1 MKIVPT
7 LRVVSKSDAP
17 AELGELG
24 VTDLPA
30 EVRLALDDIAGAVRE
45 GLLAMSV
52 AAGMAVMRAM
62 FDAEVAAVCGPR
74 GKHDPDRVAV
84 RHGDGRGSVVLGG
97 RRVPVTRPR
106 ARTTD
111 GVEVPLGAYRHFA
124 GEDQLT
130 AVVMERM
137 LAGLATR
144 RHVKAGE
151 PVGQAVQEQA
161 RATSRSAVS
170 RRFIAATKTALA
182 ELLARDLAPL
192 DIKVLMVD
200 GEHLAEHL
208 AVVAL
213 AITADGTK
221 VPVGLWEGSTENATV
236 VKALLADL
244 VARGLDVSDGLL
256 VVIDGAKALSSA
268 VKAVFG
274 ASAAIQRCTAH
285 KRRNVADH
293 LPEAERGFID
303 TKLGRIFANPDP
315 AAGLRDAKALATALA
330 RKHPG
335 ASASLRE
342 GLEEMFT
349 VTRLGITGT
358 LARTLTTSDSI
369 VISSLLAGRCC
380 DLGGCVEDGVVDASA
395 HRCGSGFSGVRS
407 LSNCH
412 VGRPGLGSWSSWWE
426 LRRVVHRALVRV
438 AGAVAGCPRRACG
451 CVPGRSAGGTV
462 GSHWKPVDSRELPG
476 RAHAGRGGGGARS
489 RPGCR
494 VGRRARIGILRRCGP
509 RPRRW
514 LGRRRGRVRAGHGS
528 PWRGSVRGAVVP
540 RR

>member
-1 MKIVPT
+1 VKTVPK
-7 LRVVSKSDAP
+7 LRVVAHDDAP
-17 AELGELG
+17 GI
-24 VTDLPA
+24 DLPDLPE
-30 EVRLALDDIAGAVRE
+30 EVRLALVEVAGVARE

-52 AAGMAVMRAM
+52 AAGMAVMQAM
-62 FDAEVAAVCGPR
+62 FDAEVTAACGPR
-74 GKHDPDRVAV
+74 GKHDPDRAAV
-84 RHGDGRGSVVLGG
+84 RHGGGRGSVVLGG

-111 GVEVPLGAYRHFA
+111 GGEVPLASYRLFA

-144 RHVKAGE
+144 RHVAAAE
-151 PVGQAVQEQA
+151 PVGAAVTAQAT
-161 RATSRSAVS
+161 ATSRSAVS

-182 ELLARDLAPL
+182 ELLNRDLTGL
-192 DIKVLMVD
+192 DVKVLMVD

-236 VKALLADL
+236 VKHLLADL
-244 VARGLDVSDGLL
+244 VARGLDATDGLL
-256 VVIDGAKALSSA
+256 VVIDGAKALSAA

-274 ASAAIQRCTAH
+274 ANAAIQRCTVH

-315 AAGLRDAKALATALA
+315 AVGLREAKALATALS

-335 ASASLRE
+335 AAASLRE

-349 VTRLGITGT
+349 VTRLAITGT
-358 LARTLTTSDSI
+358 LARTLTTSNPIESMISI
-369 VISSLLAGRCC
+369 ARTTNRNVTHWRDGQMVLRWTAAGMLNAQRSFRRVRGYKQMPQ
-380 DLGGCVEDGVVDASA
+380 LVAALHRHAHPNTA
-395 HRCGSGFSGVRS
+395 HR
-407 LSNCH
+407 
-412 VGRPGLGSWSSWWE
+412 PE
-426 LRRVVHRALVRV
+426 
-438 AGAVAGCPRRACG
+438 
-451 CVPGRSAGGTV
+451 TV
-462 GSHWKPVDSRELPG
+462 GT
-476 RAHAGRGGGGARS
+476 AA
-489 RPGCR
+489 
-494 VGRRARIGILRRCGP
+494 
-509 RPRRW
+509 
-514 LGRRRGRVRAGHGS
+514 
-528 PWRGSVRGAVVP
+528 
-540 RR
+540 

>member
-1 MKIVPT
+1 MKTVPT

-17 AELGELG
+17 AEFDELG
-24 VTDLPA
+24 VGDLPA
-30 EVRLALDDIAGAVRE
+30 EVRLALTEIAGVARE

-62 FDAEVAAVCGPR
+62 FDAEITAACGPK
-74 GKHDPDRVAV
+74 GKHDPDRAAV
-84 RHGDGRGSVVLGG
+84 RHGAGRGSVVLGG
-97 RRVPVTRPR
+97 RRVPVPRPG

-111 GVEVPLGAYRHFA
+111 GAEVPLAAYRLFA
-124 GEDQLT
+124 AEDQLT
-130 AVVMERM
+130 TVVMERM

-144 RHVKAGE
+144 RHVAAGE
-151 PVGQAVQEQA
+151 PVGAAVREQA
-161 RATSRSAVS
+161 TATSRSAVS

-182 ELLARDLAPL
+182 ELLAGDLAPL

-244 VARGLDVSDGLL
+244 VARGLDATDGLL

-274 ASAAIQRCTAH
+274 ANAAIQRCTVH

-293 LPEAERGFID
+293 LPDAERGFID

-315 AAGLRDAKALATALA
+315 AAGLRDAKALATALT

-335 ASASLRE
+335 AAASLRE
-342 GLEEMFT
+342 GLEDMFT

-358 LARTLTTSDSI
+358 LAKTLTTSNPIESMISI
-369 VISSLLAGRCC
+369 ARTTNRNVTHWRDGQMVLRWTAAGMLNAQRSFRRVKGYRQMPQ
-380 DLGGCVEDGVVDASA
+380 LVTALRRHTHPNTA
-395 HRCGSGFSGVRS
+395 HR
-407 LSNCH
+407 
-412 VGRPGLGSWSSWWE
+412 PE
-426 LRRVVHRALVRV
+426 
-438 AGAVAGCPRRACG
+438 
-451 CVPGRSAGGTV
+451 TV
-462 GSHWKPVDSRELPG
+462 G
-476 RAHAGRGGGGARS
+476 AAA
-489 RPGCR
+489 
-494 VGRRARIGILRRCGP
+494 
-509 RPRRW
+509 
-514 LGRRRGRVRAGHGS
+514 
-528 PWRGSVRGAVVP
+528 
-540 RR
+540 